1 MGLIFFLLVW
11 LITGSFWKA
20 ALIWVLAALLMSGR
34 GEE

>member
-20 ALIWVLAALLMSGR
+20 ALISFLAACVW
-34 GEE
+34 EVKKE